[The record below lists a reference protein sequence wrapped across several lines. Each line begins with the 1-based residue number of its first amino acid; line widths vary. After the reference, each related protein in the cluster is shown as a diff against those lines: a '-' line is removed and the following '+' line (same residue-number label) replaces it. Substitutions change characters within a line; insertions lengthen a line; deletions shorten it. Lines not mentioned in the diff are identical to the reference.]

1 MSNQL
6 DNEKKITN
14 AIESLPQMQWYKIED
29 IAQKSGL
36 SIPEIYEVMNA
47 SDDFVSSTDD
57 HMQPVVTT
65 RDRFR
70 KSEPFFR
77 KIVGAFKNRID

>member
-1 MSNQL
+1 MSNPL
-6 DNEKKITN
+6 ENEIRIVK
-14 AIESLPQMQWYKIED
+14 AIETLPKMQWYRIED
-29 IAQKSGL
+29 IAQESRL
-36 SIPEIYEVMNA
+36 SIQDIFDVINK
-47 SDDFVSSTDD
+47 SDEFVSSTDD

-70 KSEPFFR
+70 KTEPFFR

>member
-1 MSNQL
+1 MSTEPK
-6 DNEKKITN
+6 NEKRILD
-14 AIESLPQMQWYKIED
+14 AIESLPAAQWYKIED
-29 IAQKSGL
+29 IAQRSKL
-36 SIPEIYEVMNA
+36 SNPEIYEVINS

-70 KSEPFFR
+70 KTEPFFR

>member
-1 MSNQL
+1 MSSPNTNEQKIL
-6 DNEKKITN
+6 D
-14 AIESLPQMQWYKIED
+14 AIEGMSPTQWYKVED

-36 SIPEIYEVMNA
+36 TNQQIYEVINS
-47 SDDFVSSTDD
+47 SDEFVSSTDD

-70 KSEPFFR
+70 KTEPFFR

>member
-1 MSNQL
+1 MILPMN
-6 DNEKKITN
+6 NEQKILV
-14 AIESLPQMQWYKIED
+14 AIESLPPAQWYRVED

-36 SIPEIYEVMNA
+36 TNQQIYEVINS
-47 SDDFVSSTDD
+47 SDEFVSSTDD

-70 KSEPFFR
+70 KTEPFFR